1 LYLHDNKLSFLH
13 PNLFKDSKSL
23 ERLDISANP
32 FKTICANLLQ
42 NLKNLRA
49 IGLVGTPL
57 STLPA
62 TLFEN
67 NTNLGQIVL
76 SAGRITRVS
85 NEMFSHLKK
94 LKLLN
99 FEDNFCASKHFNRH
113 NSSIQFTEDM
123 LLPCSCPIKAE
134 EEKMSATKQRNLLIC
149 LGVVGLVILLITVY
163 LFKTNRMMLS
173 ESGRF
178 ISLKRSKLT

>member
-1 LYLHDNKLSFLH
+1 M
-13 PNLFKDSKSL
+13 SL
-23 ERLDISANP
+23 EELNSGVNP
-32 FKTICANLLQ
+32 LKTIGETLLQ

-49 IGLVGTPL
+49 IRLSGTPL

-67 NTNLGQIVL
+67 NTNLEYIELG
-76 SAGRITRVS
+76 AGRITRVS
-85 NEMFSHLKK
+85 NKMFSHLKK
-94 LKLLN
+94 LTLLN

-123 LLPCSCPIKAE
+123 LLPCSCSVKE
-134 EEKMSATKQRNLLIC
+134 DEKTSDTKQRNLLIC
-149 LGVVGLVILLITVY
+149 LGVVALVVLIVMVY
-163 LFKTNRMMLS
+163 LIRTSQKLLT

-178 ISLKRSKLT
+178 YALKKGKLTY